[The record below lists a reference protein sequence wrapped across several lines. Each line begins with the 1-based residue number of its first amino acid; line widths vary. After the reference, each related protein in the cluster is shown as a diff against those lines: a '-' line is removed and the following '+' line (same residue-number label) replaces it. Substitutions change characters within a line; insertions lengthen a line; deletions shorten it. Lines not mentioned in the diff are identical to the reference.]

1 MTSRSALP
9 TPPENS
15 AEQASPA
22 AIAALIAAGMVSSI
36 NLGAANIALPEI
48 GHAFL
53 ATSSDLTHVGF
64 ATTLGMAALI
74 LYLGRLSQSVGRSRM
89 VRLGL
94 LLSIPLSFAAAFA
107 PSIGVLVAARFA
119 IGVAGAMIYPNTLAE
134 IAVTTSGP
142 RRVRAI
148 GLWFG
153 CTIGAAALGP
163 VVAGLLMSVFW
174 WGVAFLVSVPVALT
188 ALALARHLPRRAG
201 EDHAPVDHL
210 SGGLVAVG
218 ILTLA
223 TALSL
228 GGTGV
233 AAWLAPAAGV
243 AAVLVLGIFLR
254 RQSTLAHPILDLRV
268 LRRPTFLVAAVA
280 GAVTVG
286 TMLGAFFVGQQFLQQ
301 VLGYSTTAAGLAVL
315 PTGIAILLISPRAA
329 ALGARLGGRTMLIL
343 GAATA
348 GVGIALMSAWGP
360 ESSYLPVGVAYFGL
374 GCAVGVVG
382 TTVSRTLMASVS
394 GEEVAMASSTS
405 DLQSCIGGAL
415 LIAIEGSV
423 LAMAY
428 HHAFDVGASGPPM
441 LEAKIAESV
450 LGTARTSLASA
461 QHIATTIEAGDAKA
475 VTALALESFLF
486 AFRAAIWT
494 GVAML
499 AATAM
504 FVAVRFPGLARERR
518 LEADYGGPRR
528 F

>member
-1 MTSRSALP
+1 MSRSS
-9 TPPENS
+9 PPAPPDNA

-22 AIAALIAAGMVSSI
+22 AIAALIAAGMVSAI
-36 NLGAANIALPEI
+36 NLGAANIALPDI
-48 GHAFL
+48 GRAFL

-89 VRLGL
+89 VQVGL
-94 LLSIPLSFAAAFA
+94 LLSVPLSIAAAFA
-107 PSIGVLVAARFA
+107 PSIGTLIAARFA

-174 WGVAFLVSVPVALT
+174 WGVAFLISVPVALT
-188 ALALARHLPRRAG
+188 AIALARHLPQRAG

-210 SGGLVAVG
+210 SGLLVAAGV
-218 ILTLA
+218 LTLA

-228 GGTGV
+228 GGTGA
-233 AAWLAPAAGV
+233 AAWLGPVLGV
-243 AAVLVLGIFLR
+243 AALFVLGLFLR
-254 RQSTLAHPILDLRV
+254 RQSTLAHPIFDLRV
-268 LRRPTFLVAAVA
+268 LRRPTFLLAAVA
-280 GAVTVG
+280 GSVTVG

-329 ALGARLGGRTMLIL
+329 ALGARFGGRTMLML
-343 GAATA
+343 GTATA
-348 GVGIALMSAWGP
+348 GAGVALMATWSS
-360 ESSYLPVGVAYFGL
+360 ESSYLPVGVSYLGL
-374 GCAVGVVG
+374 GCAVGIVG

-415 LIAIEGSV
+415 LIAILGSV
-423 LAMAY
+423 LAVAY
-428 HHAFDVGASGPPM
+428 HHAFDVGASRPPM
-441 LEAKIAESV
+441 LEARIDESV
-450 LGTARTSLASA
+450 LVTARTSVASA
-461 QHIATTIEAGDAKA
+461 QHVATTIEPGEARALK
-475 VTALALESFLF
+475 ALALDSFLF

-499 AATAM
+499 AAIAA
-504 FVAVRFPGLARERR
+504 FVAIRFPGLARERR
-518 LEADYGGPRR
+518 LEAEYGGLGSS
-528 F
+528 

>member
-1 MTSRSALP
+1 MSRSS
-9 TPPENS
+9 PPAPSENA

-22 AIAALIAAGMVSSI
+22 AIAALIAAGMVSAI
-36 NLGAANIALPEI
+36 NLGAANIALPDI
-48 GHAFL
+48 GRAFL

-64 ATTLGMAALI
+64 ATTLGMAAMI

-89 VRLGL
+89 VRVGL
-94 LLSIPLSFAAAFA
+94 LLSVPLSIAAAFA
-107 PSIGVLVAARFA
+107 PSIGTLIAARFA

-134 IAVTTSGP
+134 ITVTTSGP

-174 WGVAFLVSVPVALT
+174 WGVAFLISVPVALT
-188 ALALARHLPRRAG
+188 AIALARHLPRRAG

-210 SGGLVAVG
+210 SGVLVAVG
-218 ILTLA
+218 VLTLA

-228 GGTGV
+228 GGTGT
-233 AAWLAPAAGV
+233 APWVGPTAGV
-243 AAVLVLGIFLR
+243 AALIVLVAFLR
-254 RQSTLAHPILDLRV
+254 RQSTLAHPIFDLRV

-280 GAVTVG
+280 GAITVG
-286 TMLGAFFVGQQFLQQ
+286 TMLGGFFLGQQFLQQ
-301 VLGYSTTAAGLAVL
+301 VLGYSTSASGLAVL
-315 PTGIAILLISPRAA
+315 PTGVAILLTSPRAA
-329 ALGARLGGRTMLIL
+329 ALGARFGGRTMLIL
-343 GAATA
+343 GA
-348 GVGIALMSAWGP
+348 GVAAASIALMSAWSP
-360 ESSYLPVGVAYFGL
+360 ESDYLIVGASYLGL
-374 GCAVGVVG
+374 GCAVGIVG

-415 LIAIEGSV
+415 LIAIQGSV
-423 LAMAY
+423 LAVAY
-428 HHAFDVGASGPPM
+428 HHAFDVGASAPAFQGAGIDQTA
-441 LEAKIAESV
+441 LD
-450 LGTARTSLASA
+450 TARTSLASA
-461 QHIATTIEAGDAKA
+461 QHVATTIEASDAKA
-475 VTALALESFLF
+475 LTTLAFDAFLD
-486 AFRAAIWT
+486 AFRSAVWT
-494 GVAML
+494 GVVML
-499 AATAM
+499 AAIAA